1 MSKEQNPNDPAV
13 KRAIALSGLRNK
25 AVNPDLEDDDTE
37 EDINALTEESVLE
50 DLYTDA
56 FEEDNDL
63 TEDDLDDTD
72 KSSIIEPVVQKH
84 KIKVNGVERE
94 VSYEELVRKAQLV
107 ESAEEYQ
114 KQAKQ
119 AYDIAQNKLSQ
130 LSQQQDV
137 DLQHDDEAELAEIA
151 TALQMG
157 DTEEAVNAL
166 KKLRNKT
173 PSLSRDEIASEVEKK
188 LQFQAAVS
196 KFQEEYSDIFS
207 DPVLTQ
213 IVVAEDQKLV
223 AQNDP
228 RDYMDRYR
236 DIGNSV
242 REWRDKL
249 TGKSNEPEK
258 LTIADKQA
266 RKEKAPS
273 YPSRK
278 ASSASNTN
286 SDEDYDGEPSRE
298 EKMRSL
304 SLKAKAR
311 GQVFTPPYRY

>member
-228 RDYMDRYR
+228 RGYMDRYR